1 MNINAL
7 NNLIFISSIFILVVF
22 YSHYKKLLYREKA
35 VNDFDGGV
43 VVGFSLMVA
52 LLLSFAPK
60 EALNSIPAL
69 IRPIVGNGFV
79 MGVITVLIL
88 EHLIFRTGKKA
99 KKG

>member
-1 MNINAL
+1 MWA
-7 NNLIFISSIFILVVF
+7 V
-22 YSHYKKLLYREKA
+22 LLYLMASQLSAGMQMMIREKA
-35 VNDFDGGV
+35 VDGFDGGI

-52 LLLSFAPK
+52 LLLSFAPD

-88 EHLIFRTGKKA
+88 EHLIFRAGKKA
-99 KKG
+99 KKE

>member
-1 MNINAL
+1 MMI
-7 NNLIFISSIFILVVF
+7 
-22 YSHYKKLLYREKA
+22 REKA
-35 VNDFDGGV
+35 VDGFDGGI

-52 LLLSFAPK
+52 LLLSFAPD

-88 EHLIFRTGKKA
+88 EHLIFRAGKKLRRNRQPEMPFQIDTTIRL
-99 KKG
+99 KSDSFCGK

>member
-1 MNINAL
+1 MSECHSRSGYGGGFAL
-7 NNLIFISSIFILVVF
+7 SDGFAVVGR
-22 YSHYKKLLYREKA
+22 YANDDPGKA
-35 VNDFDGGV
+35 VDGFDGGL

-52 LLLSFAPK
+52 LLLSFAPD

-88 EHLIFRTGKKA
+88 EHLIVRSGKKA
-99 KKG
+99 KKE